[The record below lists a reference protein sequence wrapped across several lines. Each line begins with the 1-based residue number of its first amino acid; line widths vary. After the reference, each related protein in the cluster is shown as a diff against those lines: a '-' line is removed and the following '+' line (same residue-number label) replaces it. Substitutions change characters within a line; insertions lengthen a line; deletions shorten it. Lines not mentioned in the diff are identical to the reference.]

1 MRRLLLTL
9 AAALALG
16 APAMAQRFADTPLEL
31 ARPANAVAQVEREVR
46 AGSPISAFD
55 HQQIHDLWQALADD
69 DALRLRLLNAL
80 ATLNFASVDAIDDE
94 DAFWEDQARLLVD
107 SGAAPRVVLAAL
119 KRLVGVDEQLGA
131 ALSPRFAAARRLD
144 EAWFEPRAVVMR
156 AFARADR
163 LAVKETD
170 RLALVTLRADLLERL
185 GRPAEALALIDKAL
199 LRVEVSPQSFSDV
212 DSALLNLR
220 TERAFSL
227 WQLGRFDEAIAEDRA
242 IVKAARPGEGYDG
255 WADNVLIGHL
265 GGVGRAREALKALD
279 YFLYRP
285 AGNLGDWVVARS
297 VCVNVQLG
305 RLTAARRDLKDLKG
319 EALPARTYALLC
331 LEDLDAAAAS
341 YRARLADPDAAP
353 WAILALS
360 ARIRPKAVGSWDAVM
375 LDRQA
380 EVAARAD
387 VQAALVAAGGAR
399 RSPLVPSGGE
409 NW

>member
-1 MRRLLLTL
+1 MRGLFLVLAATLTL
-9 AAALALG
+9 ATPAL
-16 APAMAQRFADTPLEL
+16 AQRFADAPLEL
-31 ARPANAVAQVEREVR
+31 DRPADAVAQVEREVR
-46 AGSPISAFD
+46 AGSPIEAFD

-80 ATLNFASVDAIDDE
+80 ATLNFGSLDPIDDE
-94 DAFWEDQARLLVD
+94 DAFWEDQARLLAD
-107 SGAAPRVVLAAL
+107 SGAAPRTVLAAL

-144 EAWFEPRAVVMR
+144 TAWFEPNAIVMR
-156 AFARADR
+156 AFTRADR

-185 GRPAEALALIDKAL
+185 GRPAEALALVDRAL
-199 LRVEVSPQSFSDV
+199 LRVEVSPQTFSDT
-212 DSALLNLR
+212 DGALLNLR
-220 TERAFSL
+220 AERAFSL
-227 WQLGRFDEAIAEDRA
+227 WQLGRFDEAITEDRA

-255 WADNVLIGHL
+255 WADNMLIGHL
-265 GGVGRAREALKALD
+265 VGSGRAQAALKALD

-285 AGNLGDWVVARS
+285 SGNLGDWVVARS

-319 EALPARTYALLC
+319 DALPARTYALLC
-331 LEDLDAAAAS
+331 LDDLDGAAAS

-360 ARIRPKAVGSWDAVM
+360 ARARPKVVGPWDTLL

-387 VQAALVAAGGAR
+387 IQAVLVKAGGAR
-399 RSPLVPSGGE
+399 RSPLTPSGGE

>member
-1 MRRLLLTL
+1 MRRLLLALT
-9 AAALALG
+9 AALAL
-16 APAMAQRFADTPLEL
+16 ATPAMAQRFADTPLER
-31 ARPANAVAQVEREVR
+31 ATPADAVAWVEREVR

-69 DALRLRLLNAL
+69 DALRLRLLNTL

-94 DAFWEDQARLLVD
+94 DQFWEDQARLLVD
-107 SGAAPRVVLAAL
+107 SGAPPRAVLAAL
-119 KRLVGVDEQLGA
+119 KRLIGVDEQLGA

-144 EAWFEPRAVVMR
+144 EAWFEPRAIVMR

-199 LRVEVSPQSFSDV
+199 LRVEVSPQSFSDT

-220 TERAFSL
+220 AERAFGL

-242 IVKAARPGEGYDG
+242 VVTAARPGDNYDG
-255 WADNVLIGHL
+255 WADNMLIGHL
-265 GGVGRAREALKALD
+265 GGIGRAQDALKALD

-319 EALPARTYALLC
+319 DTLPARTYALLC
-331 LEDLDAAAAS
+331 LDDQDAAAAS

-360 ARIRPKAVGSWDAVM
+360 ARARPKVVGSWDTVL

-380 EVAARAD
+380 EVAARSD

-409 NW
+409 TW